1 MRHIKGRIIAV
12 PKTLSIIGCGNVGK
26 TLGRLW
32 SRNQTFVIQDVLNRS
47 LASSQNAVSFIG
59 SGRAARDFADLRPA
73 DIYMIATTDD
83 QILKCC
89 EELAHSG
96 RLATGAVVFHC
107 SGALCS
113 AVLRPAIK
121 NGAAVASVHPIRS
134 FAAPEQVANDFAG
147 TYCGVEGDPRALEML
162 SEGFSAVGARMVP
175 INADDKTI
183 YHSAAVFACSYLVTL
198 LDVAQQAYAKSGIP
212 PDVALKLMEPLV
224 RETVDNVFRL
234 GPADALTGPI
244 ARGDLATVV
253 KQYREVRTW
262 NARYGRLYKQLG
274 KLTAALALR
283 RRKSRAGESAPQL
296 TS

>member
-1 MRHIKGRIIAV
+1 
-12 PKTLSIIGCGNVGK
+12 
-26 TLGRLW
+26 
-32 SRNQTFVIQDVLNRS
+32 
-47 LASSQNAVSFIG
+47 
-59 SGRAARDFADLRPA
+59 
-73 DIYMIATTDD
+73 
-83 QILKCC
+83 
-89 EELAHSG
+89 
-96 RLATGAVVFHC
+96 
-107 SGALCS
+107 
-113 AVLRPAIK
+113 
-121 NGAAVASVHPIRS
+121 
-134 FAAPEQVANDFAG
+134 
-147 TYCGVEGDPRALEML
+147 
-162 SEGFSAVGARMVP
+162 MVP

-183 YHSAAVFACSYLVTL
+183 YHSAAVFACNYLVTL

-224 RETVDNVFRL
+224 RETVDNIFRL

-283 RRKSRAGESAPQL
+283 RRKSRAGEPPTQL